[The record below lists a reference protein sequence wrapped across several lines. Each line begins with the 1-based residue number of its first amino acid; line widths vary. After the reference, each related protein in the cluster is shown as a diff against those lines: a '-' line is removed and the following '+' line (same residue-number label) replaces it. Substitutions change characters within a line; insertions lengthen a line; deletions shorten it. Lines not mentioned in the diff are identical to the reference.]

1 MLKSALM
8 EPPHPNLNKNGSER
22 PSLIRPCTGGEIDAD
37 LALITRR
44 QTSKTLSC
52 SRESL
57 KRWEKQGILT
67 PILIGG
73 SVRYLRQD
81 IIELVRSRRCCRGQR
96 KVKGGAS

>member
-1 MLKSALM
+1 MSTIPIK
-8 EPPHPNLNKNGSER
+8 PD
-22 PSLIRPCTGGEIDAD
+22 EIDAD

-57 KRWEKQGILT
+57 KRWERQGILT

-73 SVRYLRQD
+73 SVRYLKKD
-81 IIELVRSRRCCRGQR
+81 IIELVHSRRCCRGQR
-96 KVKGGAS
+96 RAKVGAA